1 MNGQAVIQLLGALGV
16 AGVISAIINA
26 FFGRKKMGADVSAKL
41 NEAAGGIVERVEADN
56 TRLRDENMKLDDRV
70 EQIILAS
77 RAAEDRA
84 YRAER
89 RADRLSEIL
98 REYVTY
104 SARQTEVIRSLGGT
118 IEDPPDVP
126 AELIEVA

>member
-41 NEAAGGIVERVEADN
+41 NEAAGGIVERVESDN
-56 TRLRDENMKLDDRV
+56 ARLREENSKLDAKVDQGI
-70 EQIILAS
+70 EAS

-84 YRAER
+84 FRAER
-89 RADRLSEIL
+89 RGDRLSEVL
-98 REYVTY
+98 REYIAY
-104 SARQTEVIRSLGGT
+104 SARQTAVIRSLGGT
-118 IEDPPDVP
+118 IEDPPEVP
-126 AELIEVA
+126 PELLA